1 MWIRACTLVLVW
13 LLAASPL
20 SAQEAVPASLSL
32 QQALEISRTTNPSFL
47 QTRNDEALADW
58 NVRQAW
64 GALLPSANASTGV
77 SWQGAG
83 EQLFGSLTA
92 QDLGFGNQPSFY
104 LSNYGIS
111 VKRDFI
117 KRECKRADEEPS
129 YENTFKRLHL
139 NMRTSQDV
147 KWIDVAK
154 WDACLRDLWIRS

>member
-1 MWIRACTLVLVW
+1 MWIRTCTLVLVW
-13 LLAASPL
+13 LFAASPL

-92 QDLGFGNQPSFY
+92 EERSRLKQRLKAKLQQYRDLNGQVDGGWVRLNETDP
-104 LSNYGIS
+104 
-111 VKRDFI
+111 
-117 KRECKRADEEPS
+117 
-129 YENTFKRLHL
+129 NTKMVYPLHL
-139 NMRTSQDV
+139 
-147 KWIDVAK
+147 
-154 WDACLRDLWIRS
+154 DALP